1 MMASKLERTAQ
12 SMSNGANNGRT
23 AVNILQILVG
33 VLVTGGGLAFATF
46 AVNSFG
52 SMLGIIHFSIGVIV
66 LISGILM
73 VSKRNLSRN
82 LLLFLNGLVIVYSSF
97 SESLVKIQ
105 ALLPTSASVDS
116 LIGTVIAIIMSF
128 VIIVLI
134 GNETPIKEKDL

>member
-1 MMASKLERTAQ
+1 MIASELEPASQ
-12 SMSNGANNGRT
+12 SMNSTKNRRIT
-23 AVNILQILVG
+23 VNILQILVG
-33 VLVTGGGLAFATF
+33 GLVTGGGLAFATF

-52 SMLGIIHFSIGVIV
+52 SMLGIIHFSIGVVV
-66 LISGILM
+66 LISGIVM

-97 SESLVKIQ
+97 SESLVEIQ
-105 ALLPTSASVDS
+105 ALLPTSAAMDS